1 MLQRR
6 NIIQM
11 ADDTWIQ
18 SEVNVKAL
26 EDGTPVASEVGWI
39 VYTEQETADACQPAI
54 DFAVQL

>member
-1 MLQRR
+1 
-6 NIIQM
+6 M